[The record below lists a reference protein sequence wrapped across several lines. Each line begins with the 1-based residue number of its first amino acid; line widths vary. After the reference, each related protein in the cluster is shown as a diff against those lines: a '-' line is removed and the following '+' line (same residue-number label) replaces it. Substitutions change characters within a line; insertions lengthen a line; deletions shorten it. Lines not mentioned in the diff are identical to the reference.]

1 MNLSLNK
8 EMILPFLGGIN
19 FKSQNKQYMEIG
31 SSIFTKFE
39 KLWSAKK
46 MNDVNNIKK
55 KNDSGMALIVF
66 KWQFKTWKTFKIFNE
81 KIENKVVNLF
91 QQACLY

>member
-1 MNLSLNK
+1 MFCL
-8 EMILPFLGGIN
+8 FFGGGGIN

-55 KNDSGMALIVF
+55 KIILV
-66 KWQFKTWKTFKIFNE
+66 WHW
-81 KIENKVVNLF
+81 
-91 QQACLY
+91 